1 VRSWRTVCKHSLP
14 VDEISDFSNNEYR
27 EYRGCFDDRDETE
40 DQNMGALHNLTLRTA
55 TAVGRLADLQRRADR
70 TPDKPPSAVTKAA
83 LQELST
89 ALEELQ
95 VANEQL
101 QIQID
106 ELAAT
111 RAESTVAQQAREEF
125 ANAVPIPVL
134 WTNGAGVIEKGN
146 DAASQLLNIGRHHL
160 AGKPMMLFVSDRATL
175 FGAVRSLCE
184 MGNVQ
189 SVDVEL
195 TIRPRERRPRR
206 MRLRGCHLEHDERC
220 VWFLH
225 ESPAAVPPLE

>member
-1 VRSWRTVCKHSLP
+1 MS
-14 VDEISDFSNNEYR
+14 
-27 EYRGCFDDRDETE
+27 
-40 DQNMGALHNLTLRTA
+40 ALHNLTLRTA

-70 TPDKPPSAVTKAA
+70 TSDRPSTVTRAA

-101 QIQID
+101 QLQID

-111 RAESTVAQQAREEF
+111 RLESTGAQQAREEF

-134 WTNGAGVIEKGN
+134 WTDNSGVIERGN
-146 DAASQLLNIGRHHL
+146 ESASQLLNIGKHHL
-160 AGKPMMLFVSDRATL
+160 SGKPLMSFVTYLAVL
-175 FGAVRSLCE
+175 FGAIRSLCDT
-184 MGNVQ
+184 GAVS
-189 SVDVEL
+189 SVDVEI
-195 TIRPRERRPRR
+195 TVRPRERRPRK
-206 MRLRGCHLEHDERC
+206 MRLRGSRLQHDERC

-225 ESPAAVPPLE
+225 EPATAVPLLE

>member
-1 VRSWRTVCKHSLP
+1 MS
-14 VDEISDFSNNEYR
+14 
-27 EYRGCFDDRDETE
+27 
-40 DQNMGALHNLTLRTA
+40 ALHNLTLRTA

-70 TPDKPPSAVTKAA
+70 TGEKSSTVTKAA

-101 QIQID
+101 QLQID

-111 RAESTVAQQAREEF
+111 RLESSGAQQAREEF

-134 WTNGAGVIEKGN
+134 WTDKSGVIERGN
-146 DAASQLLNIGRHHL
+146 ESASQLLNIGKHHL
-160 AGKPMMLFVSDRATL
+160 SGKPLMLFVTDRAVL
-175 FGAVRSLCE
+175 FGAIRSLCE
-184 MGNVQ
+184 TGTLP
-189 SVDVEL
+189 SVDVEI
-195 TIRPRERRPRR
+195 TVRPRERRPRK
-206 MRLRGCHLEHDERC
+206 MRLRGCRLEHDERC

-225 ESPAAVPPLE
+225 EPATPVPVLE